1 MVVEAIQAMCIT
13 AALLC
18 LFGAVVSAIQAA
30 RL

>member
-1 MVVEAIQAMCIT
+1 VIVEAIQAMCIT

-18 LFGAVVSAIQAA
+18 IVGAVVSAVRAA

>member
-1 MVVEAIQAMCIT
+1 VIVEAIQAMCIT

>member
-1 MVVEAIQAMCIT
+1 VIAEAIQAMCIT

-18 LFGAVVSAIQAA
+18 IVGAVVSAVRTA

>member
-1 MVVEAIQAMCIT
+1 MIVEAIQAMCIT

-18 LFGAVVSAIQAA
+18 IVGAVVSAIQAA